1 MNTLAVRKAFDV
13 MLANAEKEIERELQ
27 AKRSETYKA
36 EQNVK
41 RLETERDAL
50 RADIRNRTR
59 ALSKEKE
66 EHRLNKSGMDQ
77 RIAEL
82 LAKNESMQTKLHR
95 LEDMERLG
103 QLQKQ

>member
-13 MLANAEKEIERELQ
+13 MLSNAEKEIERELQ

-36 EQNVK
+36 EQNIK
-41 RLETERDAL
+41 RLEADLEAERA
-50 RADIRNRTR
+50 RARNLSR

-66 EHRLNKSGMDQ
+66 EHRQNKSGMDKL
-77 RIAEL
+77 IADQSIEIKRL
-82 LAKNESMQTKLHR
+82 QTRLHR